1 MSQFIKLLTGQVCT
15 AGSRIFVQEGIYD
28 QFLAKFTAAA
38 KAVGAGAGDPFAPGT
53 LHGPQVSQT
62 QFDVRL
68 RCSES
73 AFVSILTATL

>member
-1 MSQFIKLLTGQVCT
+1 VCT
-15 AGSRIFVQEGIYD
+15 AGSRIFVQEAIYD
-28 QFLAKFTAAA
+28 QFLTKFTAAA

-68 RCSES
+68 LCFGVCLRIDLQDDLACYG
-73 AFVSILTATL
+73 VH